1 MHLWRTIWFY
11 WQSTYWAAAL
21 VSDHSTSQK
30 TSRKRLWIL
39 MHTHTH
45 TGLLSWNFKHVPDC
59 VPFFCCCLYC
69 HKFNIW
75 NKKGFHS
82 LNLNLYQSKVT
93 VCLDVF
99 SAKFVTTRRSLY
111 GIHNLHGF
119 FFKSSVVNPHTYIY
133 PYYKRTS
140 KPRSQ
145 SIDVEQVFT
154 ENAQW
159 YWKKKFKYFYLFGK
173 SPI

>member
-1 MHLWRTIWFY
+1 MKDYMILLTEYLLSSCTCEWSFY
-11 WQSTYWAAAL
+11 IPEDESKEIVNSNA
-21 VSDHSTSQK
+21 
-30 TSRKRLWIL
+30 
-39 MHTHTH
+39 HTHTH
-45 TGLLSWNFKHVPDC
+45 TQVCYLKILNMYLTAYL
-59 VPFFCCCLYC
+59 FFCCCLYC

-82 LNLNLYQSKVT
+82 LNLYQSKVT

-159 YWKKKFKYFYLFGK
+159 YWKKNFKYFYLFGK